1 METDRIQVNFRLD
14 QETADLLDQRRVA
27 LMAEMGRIP
36 TRSEVFRIALTQ
48 YLQNPQSAPSKV
60 VNRSR
65 RNKKE

>member
-60 VNRSR
+60 VKSR
-65 RNKKE
+65 RTKKE

>member
-14 QETADLLDQRRVA
+14 KETSDLLDQRRVA

-48 YLQNPQSAPSKV
+48 YLQNPQPAPSQEM
-60 VNRSR
+60 R
-65 RNKKE
+65 RTKRAKK